1 MLQGEFYNICV
12 ADFKVQYRLKQ
23 LYDLPVFINDTYSI
37 K

>member
-1 MLQGEFYNICV
+1 MLQGEFYICV

-23 LYDLPVFINDTYSI
+23 LYDLHVFVNDTYSI